1 MPNDQSITSP
11 QNEPQRSPVFVQ
23 RQPPEVF
30 CRKGDLK
37 NFANFTVNHLCWSLF
52 FDKKRLQHWCF
63 PAKFGKVLGT
73 PMLNNS
79 FERLLLFVL
88 PQNAIANSSG
98 EFGLDETLTE

>member
-1 MPNDQSITSP
+1 MTKVSP
-11 QNEPQRSPVFVQ
+11 RHRMNHRDLQCLFRGSHRRCSVE
-23 RQPPEVF
+23 
-30 CRKGDLK
+30 KGDLK

-52 FDKKRLQHWCF
+52 LDKKRLQHRCF

-79 FERLLLFVL
+79 FERLLLLVL
-88 PQNAIANSSG
+88 SQNAIANSSG